1 MEISSTSRMLAQVV
15 TPNSCPVDMEE
26 VGNISK
32 IWSAGCPLIDWGS
45 CPEPSHFPMG
55 QTSVHYMQRNIW
67 KQTIMLRPFSIE
79 VLLASSQSIWRKDKK
94 VQHQTSHLVRHP
106 TCLGN
111 NGGFPYTWNICVKS
125 DLVPWRIKLS
135 LKPPLRELHM
145 PSSVSTLSP
154 PHPAF
159 LEPRLT
165 CATTRWY
172 HIKDGQGTY
181 TPSACMFVFPGQQ
194 PSSVFMDILRKIC
207 KTSSTLKI
215 LSKKHPAFWFPSTS
229 LNYHLFFGGDGF
241 SVHFVLRSSNLDLTG
256 ISSAWSDG
264 AYSYM
269 IVTTKWYS
277 FHKS

>member
-1 MEISSTSRMLAQVV
+1 MEFSSTSRMLAQVV

-45 CPEPSHFPMG
+45 CPEPSHFSNG
-55 QTSVHYMQRNIW
+55 TNICTSHAKEHLETNYHASAILNRSAADFLSKHMEKRQKGATPDQPSSKASNMFGKQR
-67 KQTIMLRPFSIE
+67 RFSIY
-79 VLLASSQSIWRKDKK
+79 LKHMCQIWSCPVTNK
-94 VQHQTSHLVRHP
+94 TIP
-106 TCLGN
+106 ET
-111 NGGFPYTWNICVKS
+111 TT
-125 DLVPWRIKLS
+125 
-135 LKPPLRELHM
+135 RELHM

-159 LEPRLT
+159 LEPHLT

-215 LSKKHPAFWFPSTS
+215 VSKKHPPFWFPSTS
-229 LNYHLFFGGDGF
+229 LNYHLFLGDGF
-241 SVHFVLRSSNLDLTG
+241 SAHFVLRSSNLDLTG

-277 FHKS
+277 SHTS